1 MKFILSLSLFLVP
14 TSLLASNPFVVKL
27 IDDWNKGG
35 FIEVKEIPY
44 LEDTV
49 LDVKK
54 TSIYA
59 DDEQNVE
66 SENKEE
72 DQQSWFESLYKSQ
85 KKDYEKTAEE
95 MRNEFKN
102 KIIEQKRKYIDV

>member
-1 MKFILSLSLFLVP
+1 MGCICSS
-14 TSLLASNPFVVKL
+14 A
-27 IDDWNKGG
+27 
-35 FIEVKEIPY
+35 EKEIPY

-59 DDEQNVE
+59 DDDENVE

-85 KKDYEKTAEE
+85 KKDY
-95 MRNEFKN
+95 
-102 KIIEQKRKYIDV
+102 IILVPI